1 MVAEVQPLRCM
12 DGYPA
17 SIIQHRVILTINGE
31 RVVNMQHAAKLVRA
45 AAFALAVQT
54 CGDCR
59 AAVGVCSCTQIA
71 ISVAH
76 IWILRGRGRPQRDV
90 QLLYTVVEP

>member
-31 RVVNMQHAAKLVRA
+31 RVVNMQHAAKLVSGGLRSGCTDMWQLQGCSWRLQLHA
-45 AAFALAVQT
+45 DSDF
-54 CGDCR
+54 
-59 AAVGVCSCTQIA
+59 SCTHLDIA
-71 ISVAH
+71 GQGQAATRCAIALH
-76 IWILRGRGRPQRDV
+76 RG
-90 QLLYTVVEP
+90 